1 MDPVTVV
8 FGLACIGAG
17 GGAGFWLKKAD
28 ERLQKLSDKAIVL
41 QEGQA
46 AHFSH
51 LNTEVNSLRA
61 EVSQMNGLVNSLRA
75 THPEIDGAL
84 LVHSAI
90 NNFESS
96 SPKDTLNLRSETIS
110 ALETILS
117 TISTEAEIGGEGIL
131 SASTERLLGRLLDLL
146 EQRNISVDGLELNP
160 VAAHRLGHACLHLR
174 RYAWAELSFGVA
186 YRSSPGNKNILEA
199 LEHIALLR
207 GDDELR
213 RHWLE
218 ARMTVSPDQ
227 PELLRAHA
235 HLLAK
240 MGDAEAER
248 DVRRLEALGL
258 ETAADRSLLSGL
270 RARAGSRSEALEA
283 IEQALAENPNQ
294 SDDWCSYAAL
304 LYDDGEHGKAQQAVD
319 RCLELDRQNGDAWAL
334 LAKLLAPK
342 SNKLKE
348 AVKAATHAVALHAG
362 GTELIFLK
370 SDLLMSSGKVS
381 ESEETLVRA
390 LLESPDNAELRARMA
405 SRKLMNGYIDE
416 AQTLL
421 DETPLGIDHTLLHV
435 IEGRLHLARAD
446 RQRDGTG
453 QTDQALLSEAITSFN
468 DALRLDRESGVA
480 WLGLARTKRLLG
492 DIEAAAE
499 AIARALR
506 LLTEEDSSAS
516 SEAALLALDMDDL
529 SSASKHI
536 DAAAIHGNSATIH
549 YVRGN
554 ISGRKGFLDKALMHY
569 DEALSLDASHIRAR
583 LNRTSVLMAMKEG
596 RRVLD
601 DCEILL
607 DLAPSFTLA
616 RLRRAEGY
624 MLLTEWENARDDLK
638 MVLEA
643 APHHYQALTKLGACY
658 LSLQRPERAES
669 PLNEAIRLNPDYAPA
684 WHQRG
689 LLYLELKETDAAFDD
704 FQAAIRCDANHLD
717 SRLHI
722 AATLHQ
728 NERYVEAAAAW
739 RAVLTIDPDSS
750 VARKRLGDCEIN
762 LAQSA

>member
-1 MDPVTVV
+1 MDPVTVA

-28 ERLQKLSDKAIVL
+28 ERLQNLSEKAIVL

-46 AHFSH
+46 ANFSH
-51 LNTEVNSLRA
+51 LNAEVNSLRGQL
-61 EVSQMNGLVNSLRA
+61 SDMTGLIHSLRA
-75 THPEIDGAL
+75 THPEIDGAIL
-84 LVHSAI
+84 IHSTI
-90 NNFESS
+90 NNLESS
-96 SPKDTLNLRSETIS
+96 GLESNVDIRLETIS
-110 ALETILS
+110 AIEALLS
-117 TISTEAEIGGEGIL
+117 SIPTDAIVGGESL
-131 SASTERLLGRLLDLL
+131 LTASTERLLGRLLDLL
-146 EQRNISVDGLELNP
+146 EERRISMDELGISP
-160 VAAHRLGHACLHLR
+160 VAAHRLGHACLHLS
-174 RYAWAELSFGVA
+174 RYAWAEMSFGVA
-186 YRSSPGNKNILEA
+186 YRSSPGNKNIIEA
-199 LEHIALLR
+199 LEHVALLR

-218 ARMTVSPDQ
+218 ARMTVSPDE

-240 MGDAEAER
+240 MGDSEAER

-294 SDDWCSYAAL
+294 TDDWCSYATL
-304 LYDDGEHGKAQQAVD
+304 LHEDGEHGKAQQAVE
-319 RCLELDRQNGDAWAL
+319 RCLEIDRQNGMAWAL
-334 LAKLLAPK
+334 LGKLLAPMT
-342 SNKLKE
+342 NKLKD
-348 AVKAATHAVALHAG
+348 ALKAATHAVALQAG

-370 SDLLMSSGKVS
+370 SDLLMSSGKVT
-381 ESEETLVRA
+381 ESEETLVKA

-405 SRKLMNGYIDE
+405 SRKLINGFIDE

-421 DETPLGIDHTLLHV
+421 DETPLGIDHSLLHV

-453 QTDQALLSEAITSFN
+453 QTDQALLSDAVTSFN

-480 WLGLARTKRLLG
+480 WLGLARTKRLLS
-492 DIEAAAE
+492 DIEGASE

-506 LLTEEDSSAS
+506 LLSEEDPSAS

-536 DAAAIHGNSATIH
+536 DAAAIHGNTATIH

-569 DEALSLDASHIRAR
+569 DETLNLDASHIRAR
-583 LNRTSVLMAMKEG
+583 LNRTSILMAMKEG

-616 RLRRAEGY
+616 RLRRAEGF
-624 MLLTEWENARDDLK
+624 MLMTEWEKARDDLK
-638 MVLEA
+638 MVIEKS
-643 APHHYQALTKLGACY
+643 PHHYQALTKLGACY
-658 LSLQRPERAES
+658 LSQERPERAES

-689 LLYLELKETDAAFDD
+689 LLYLELKEMDAAYDD

-728 NERYVEAAAAW
+728 QERHVEAAAAW
-739 RAVLTIDPDSS
+739 RAVLAINPDHPA
-750 VARKRLGDCEIN
+750 ARKRLAESEIRM
-762 LAQSA
+762 S